1 MMSAVRLII
10 FVVFALQGAAAAAAV
25 SCEQLGDI
33 AYATE
38 QLRNQGE
45 SLAAVL
51 AEADKL
57 ELSGK
62 FTRDE
67 LDLIKG
73 VVDRAFKSIQSPL
86 EVLQSCRDK
95 LKR

>member
-1 MMSAVRLII
+1 MSAARLIT
-10 FVVFALQGAAAAAAV
+10 FAVFALQGVSAAAAV
-25 SCEQLGDI
+25 SCEQLADI

-38 QLRNQGE
+38 QLRNQGH
-45 SLAAVL
+45 SLTTVL

-62 FTRDE
+62 LTRDE

>member
-1 MMSAVRLII
+1 MSAARLIT
-10 FVVFALQGAAAAAAV
+10 FAVFALQGVPAGAAV
-25 SCEQLGDI
+25 SCEQLADN

-38 QLRNQGE
+38 QLRNQGH
-45 SLAAVL
+45 SLTTVL

-57 ELSGK
+57 ESSGN

>member
-1 MMSAVRLII
+1 MSAARLIT
-10 FVVFALQGAAAAAAV
+10 FAVFALQGVPAVAAV
-25 SCEQLGDI
+25 SCEQLADI

-38 QLRNQGE
+38 QLRNQGH
-45 SLAAVL
+45 SLTTVL